1 MNTALKSSSREGAE
15 KPAIDAAIVPQM
27 METNMITRIAAA
39 GLVALALTTSLSFGG
54 IGDIFHPT
62 GGGSEPID
70 IGGVFHNTDND
81 DPDFGE
87 IFNPKPD
94 TVINKHID
102 IYKPFPDLNIDFG
115 NSTPA
120 PGTML
125 DYGKLAKL
133 NEGFAL
139 TCAVSGTPSEFPD
152 DVVIARNTF
161 SGSVVGANIMNSRR
175 VRVDGNTIAG
185 NRGVPGVGL
194 TLKDC
199 DDSTIC
205 RNEISANGRGLLLD
219 GSSVNRFT
227 DNTFRANDTAAR
239 KKHSA
244 EQTRGF
250 AVGSSS
256 MENCLLLSRHSE
268 PTRAAT
274 HTQPYCI
281 RQWG

>member
-152 DVVIARNTF
+152 DVVIANAGLVTIPAGTQIAWQIKAPKL
-161 SGSVVGANIMNSRR
+161 SGVAVLSKALKAGKI
-175 VRVDGNTIAG
+175 VRLNGVLAG
-185 NRGVPGVGL
+185 GVEAG
-194 TLKDC
+194 TNC
-199 DDSTIC
+199 AI
-205 RNEISANGRGLLLD
+205 
-219 GSSVNRFT
+219 
-227 DNTFRANDTAAR
+227 RAI
-239 KKHSA
+239 
-244 EQTRGF
+244 GF
-250 AVGSSS
+250 
-256 MENCLLLSRHSE
+256 
-268 PTRAAT
+268 
-274 HTQPYCI
+274 
-281 RQWG
+281 